1 MVGITAA
8 PLLPVGRCCM
18 TAAEIAA
25 ALGSARREGR
35 DWRCNCPLH
44 GGRSLTLRN
53 GQGRLLVKCW
63 AGCNS
68 LDVLA
73 ELRGRGLID
82 RRSDGAEQA
91 APVIDRAD
99 VTQRTALARR
109 IWDAARD
116 ARGSPVARYLVG
128 RGITIPLLPSLRWA
142 PSLRR
147 PDGTHAPAMIARVDG
162 LDGELIG
169 VHRTWLTRDAAGI
182 WRRRDRATL
191 GPIFGGVVRL
201 AEPLPGKPLVLG
213 EGVESALSQ
222 QCSRPTC
229 PPGQQSLQRV
239 WRPCNCRPQCAK

>member
-1 MVGITAA
+1 VAAITAA
-8 PLLPVGRCCM
+8 PLLPVGRRCM

-82 RRSDGAEQA
+82 RRGDGAEQA

-99 VTQRTALARR
+99 VTQRIALARR
-109 IWDAARD
+109 IWDVARD
-116 ARGSPVARYLVG
+116 TRGTPVARYFAG
-128 RGITIPLLPSLRWA
+128 RGLHIMSPLSSPRWGAVAA
-142 PSLRR
+142 PPGRYFR
-147 PDGTHAPAMIARVDG
+147 PGDGRA
-162 LDGELIG
+162 
-169 VHRTWLTRDAAGI
+169 HRQC
-182 WRRRDRATL
+182 RRRTDRSASN
-191 GPIFGGVVRL
+191 L
-201 AEPLPGKPLVLG
+201 AH
-213 EGVESALSQ
+213 
-222 QCSRPTC
+222 
-229 PPGQQSLQRV
+229 
-239 WRPCNCRPQCAK
+239 